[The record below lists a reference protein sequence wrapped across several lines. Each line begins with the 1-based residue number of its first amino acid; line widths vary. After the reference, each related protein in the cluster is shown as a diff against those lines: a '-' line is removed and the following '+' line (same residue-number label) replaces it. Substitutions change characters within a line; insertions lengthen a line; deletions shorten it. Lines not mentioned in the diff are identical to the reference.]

1 VTRLVVS
8 TNVLPMYRV
17 GLFRELVRQGAARGI
32 DVQILVW
39 ATDIGTRGWRANL
52 AADLP
57 LHVAASAP
65 LDTRQRVSPW
75 NVASTVKSLRRLRPG
90 IVLSTGFGLA
100 TAGAMVASQPRP
112 RILVWSEAIPK
123 ISLDLNRARLWQ
135 RRRLTSLAAAFVV
148 PGSEASDYAK
158 MVRSDK
164 RILRLPNCVDTEIF
178 RPSEEPI
185 AKRPIRV
192 ISVGRLDP
200 DKAIPSLLPAIR
212 ILQAD
217 GMLGSWMVIG
227 DGAVAEGFIQT
238 CERQLGAAF
247 GWRRS
252 ATSDEIADALR
263 GSDVFALT
271 PHVERW
277 GFAVQEAVLTGL
289 PVVVSNQVGCLPDL
303 VRIGETGYTLPPPP
317 RSSEA
322 EWIKSFCTAARMAS
336 RPGVRSAARSHANAL
351 RERWSPAASARRFFD
366 DLEDL

>member
-1 VTRLVVS
+1 
-8 TNVLPMYRV
+8 MYRV
-17 GLFRELVRQGAARGI
+17 GLFRELVRQGAGRGI

-39 ATDIGTRGWRANL
+39 ATDIATRGWRANL

-65 LDTRQRVSPW
+65 LDARQRVSPSK
-75 NVASTVKSLRRLRPG
+75 VAGTVRLLRRLRPEM
-90 IVLSTGFGLA
+90 VLSTGFGLA
-100 TAGAMVASQPRP
+100 TAGAMVANQPRP
-112 RILVWSEAIPK
+112 HVLVWSEAIPR

-158 MVRSDK
+158 IVRRDK
-164 RILRLPNCVDTEIF
+164 RILRLPNCVDVALF
-178 RPSEEPI
+178 RPSAEPI

-212 ILQAD
+212 MLQAG
-217 GMLGSWMVIG
+217 GMLGSWTVIG
-227 DGAVAEGFIQT
+227 DGAAAEDFVQT
-238 CERQLGAAF
+238 CEQQLGAAF

-252 ATSDEIADALR
+252 ATSAEIADALR
-263 GSDVFALT
+263 RSDVFVLT

-303 VRIGETGYTLPPPP
+303 VRIGKTGYTLPPPP
-317 RSSEA
+317 RSSRPD
-322 EWIKSFCTAARMAS
+322 WIESLCTAVRMAS
-336 RPGVRSAARSHANAL
+336 RPSVRSEARAHANAL
-351 RERWSPAASARRFFD
+351 RERWSPAASARRFLD